1 MIVTIITFT
10 PNKFF
15 MLKLTFSI
23 CDFFFHVVLF
33 QVVNRPVPDQSD
45 VGLEASV
52 EVLQKV
58 FPKTP
63 QDVIRAVL
71 TRYLIQ
77 DDQCI
82 LV

>member
-1 MIVTIITFT
+1 M
-10 PNKFF
+10 
-15 MLKLTFSI
+15 
-23 CDFFFHVVLF
+23 FFFLVVLF

-45 VGLEASV
+45 AGLEASV